1 MNDPR
6 ELELLQ
12 QIADRDARI
21 SRQDDELEAARLK
34 IALLESKVE
43 ELATKLFGKSS
54 EKLDPNQLQILFQEL
69 QTPGPAAGKELGP
82 EAIETAAPRP
92 KEALPAR
99 KRKSGPR
106 LPEHLPVVEEVIV
119 PLEVQAEPEAFR
131 KIGEEVTERLD
142 YQPARFRRL
151 RTVREKYVKQ
161 ADVDAA
167 PVIAP
172 LPPCILEG
180 SILTPGLMAQ
190 VLVAKYQDHLPLYR
204 QEQIYRSR
212 HGVELSRQLMSQW
225 VDLAADWLRPIYDE
239 IKSGLISG
247 QYIQVDETPVR
258 YLKPGHGETKKG
270 WLWVM
275 HRPGSDVVF
284 WWSTGRGANRLG
296 EFIPESYTGWIQC
309 DGYQAYDRFAGNRPE
324 GQIQLAACW
333 AHARRYFRKALAN
346 APRQAGLILHLM
358 QVLYRI
364 ERELRVKK
372 ASIDQRRWVRTHHSR
387 PIIERIHITLKH
399 WKTMERFTPQ
409 SAMGKAIQYAF
420 NQWEWL
426 SPYLEN
432 GQLEIDSNLV
442 ENAIR
447 PTAIGKK
454 NWLFFGDEGA
464 GQRSA
469 VIYTLVESCRKRGI
483 DPYEYLRD
491 IFTKLPTATNWQ
503 IKELTPEAWQKARQP
518 VWQQAAA

>member
-1 MNDPR
+1 MNNPR
-6 ELELLQ
+6 EHDLLQ
-12 QIADRDARI
+12 QIAEKDAQI
-21 SRQDDELEAARLK
+21 SRQQDELEAARRK
-34 IALLESKVE
+34 IELLERKVD
-43 ELATKLFGKSS
+43 ELACRLFGKSS

-69 QTPGPAAGKELGP
+69 QTPGPAEGKELGP

-92 KEALPAR
+92 KETQPTR
-99 KRKSGPR
+99 KRKSRPR
-106 LPEHLPVVEEVIV
+106 LPEHLPVIEELVV
-119 PLEVQAEPEAFR
+119 PLEVQAQPEAYR

-142 YQPARFRRL
+142 YQPARFQRL
-151 RTVREKYVKQ
+151 RTVRVKYVKQ
-161 ADVDAA
+161 ADPDAV

-190 VLVAKYQDHLPLYR
+190 VLVAKYADHLPLYR
-204 QEQIYRSR
+204 QEQIYSTR
-212 HGVELSRQLMSQW
+212 HGVNLSRQLMSQW
-225 VDLAADWLRPIYDE
+225 VDVAADWLRPIYDE
-239 IKSGLISG
+239 IKSGLTSG
-247 QYIQVDETPVR
+247 NYIQVDETPVR

-284 WWSTGRGANRLG
+284 WWSTGRGANRLA
-296 EFIPESYTGWIQC
+296 EFIPETYTGWVQC
-309 DGYQAYDRFAGNRPE
+309 DGWQAYDRFAGNRPA

-333 AHARRYFRKALAN
+333 AHARRYFRKAVAN
-346 APRQAGLILHLM
+346 APRQAGLIIHLM
-358 QVLYRI
+358 QVLYGI
-364 ERELRVKK
+364 ERELKRKK
-372 ASIDQRRWVRTHHSR
+372 ADSHRRRWIRSHHSR
-387 PIIERIHITLKH
+387 SIIERIHKVLKH
-399 WKTMERFTPQ
+399 WETTQKFTPE
-409 SAMGKAIQYAF
+409 SAMGKAIQYAL

-426 SPYLEN
+426 LPYLEN
-432 GQLEIDSNLV
+432 GHLEIDSNLV

-464 GQRSA
+464 GQKSA
-469 VIYTLVESCRKRGI
+469 VIYTLVESCRRRGI

-503 IKELTPEAWQKARQP
+503 IKELTPEAWQKSRQP
-518 VWQQAAA
+518 VREKAAA